1 MSKPVVRVRAGDLV
15 GASARPVASAAPR
28 SAYTAGDPGHP
39 AMAGWMP
46 PLRSADA
53 DWLGE
58 RDISTARLR
67 DLERNDGWVRAGIS
81 RKVDMLVGASLRLNP
96 QPDHVA
102 LGISFEEA
110 HAFGAQIQ
118 SKWREWANDPTFR
131 CDAERQLTFSGA
143 AALVAREFVGTP
155 GESLVVLRWIENAT
169 WPYRTALHVI
179 DPDRLSN
186 PNGEPDSDLLRRGV
200 VKDANN
206 APIGYHIRKGHP
218 SDVFG
223 ISNDAFTWEY
233 VPRWDHLGGWDRPKV
248 LHVYDKQRPG
258 QSRGVSDFVAG
269 ISKAVGLKRYS
280 ESELRAAAINSSI
293 IGALYTQMG
302 ADYVADRMGGGD
314 VNQTDWGEFNQQRA
328 DFYSNRTVL
337 DGERF
342 LTLFPSDRMDLNTTP
357 RQTSGFANFQTAFLQ
372 AFAASIGI
380 SYEQLSM
387 DWSKTNYSSARAAL
401 NEVWRSI
408 QRLRGVLVSTFAM
421 PAYTAWF
428 EDALDSGELETP
440 DGAPDFY
447 EAPAAYLR
455 SEWIGPGRGWVDPVK
470 EAQAAT
476 LRQQA
481 QTSTLEREAA
491 EQGLDWEDVLD
502 QQRREQLARE
512 ERGLPAPGTD
522 MSTVARSDMDDRRPV
537 DN

>member
-155 GESLVVLRWIENAT
+155 GESLVVLRWIENAA